1 MPTRRRTRQREAVRL
16 AFLDN
21 PRPMTPREVLDAAQN
36 HHEGIGIATV
46 YRTLKLL
53 CRDGW
58 LVSIELPGEQVTYYE
73 RAQEHHHHFVCR
85 VCERLLKVEA
95 CITDSAELAP
105 PGCVVEDH
113 EFLLY
118 GVCADCAG

>member
-1 MPTRRRTRQREAVRL
+1 M

-21 PRPMTPREVLDAAQN
+21 ARPMTPREVHEAARK
-36 HHEGIGIATV
+36 HHGEIGIATV

-58 LVSIELPGEQVTYYE
+58 LVPVELPGEQVTYYE

-85 VCERLLKVEA
+85 ICEQLVKVEA
-95 CITDSAELAP
+95 CLPDPAELAP

-118 GVCADCAG
+118 GVCGECAARTAD